1 MITRSKLKRSIRRLK
16 KDILMGQE
24 INIQNLRLAKLPLP
38 LCIKLSEKFG
48 LVKKE
53 YKAGETIVDMI
64 SGDMIELSEPYNNG
78 EKKMGYR
85 NIWNFYRYGNKMWYK
100 KEYDDDFGGTL
111 SLLPCD
117 LLFESTNL
125 VKKYDHIYRLAT
137 EAEKRCK

>member
-1 MITRSKLKRSIRRLK
+1 MKNSIKKLK
-16 KDILMGQE
+16 KDILMGRE
-24 INIQNLRLAKLPLP
+24 IDIQNFRLALLPLP

-53 YKAGETIVDMI
+53 YQAGETIVEMI
-64 SGDMIELSEPYNNG
+64 SGDMIELSEPYTNG
-78 EKKMGYR
+78 EKRIGYR
-85 NIWNFYRYGNKMWYK
+85 NIWNFCRYGSRAWYE

-117 LLFESTNL
+117 LLFESTKL

>member
-1 MITRSKLKRSIRRLK
+1 MKNSIKKLK
-16 KDILMGQE
+16 KDMLMGRE
-24 INIQNLRLAKLPLP
+24 IDIQNFRLALLPLP

-53 YKAGETIVDMI
+53 YQAGETIVDMI
-64 SGDMIELSEPYNNG
+64 SGEMIELSEPYING
-78 EKKMGYR
+78 EKKVGYR
-85 NIWNFYRYGNKMWYK
+85 NIWKFCRYGSRTLYE

-117 LLFESTNL
+117 LLFESTKL